1 MNKPTGFKN
10 PHDKKRKPELYILG
24 DNKLISS
31 PGTEDLQPE
40 EKFCN
45 MAQRVLL
52 ILVSFDS
59 HQSLPSPLYMSKINI
74 LKTAKYVNCTESS
87 SSQRIDEISWTALP
101 NLENQD
107 F

>member
-1 MNKPTGFKN
+1 
-10 PHDKKRKPELYILG
+10 
-24 DNKLISS
+24 
-31 PGTEDLQPE
+31 
-40 EKFCN
+40 

-52 ILVSFDS
+52 IIVSFDS

-101 NLENQD
+101 NLENED

>member
-1 MNKPTGFKN
+1 MTFGIHPERRGWKWLKN
-10 PHDKKRKPELYILG
+10 GQLLG

-31 PGTEDLQPE
+31 LGTDLQPE

-52 ILVSFDS
+52 IIVSFDS

-101 NLENQD
+101 NLENED